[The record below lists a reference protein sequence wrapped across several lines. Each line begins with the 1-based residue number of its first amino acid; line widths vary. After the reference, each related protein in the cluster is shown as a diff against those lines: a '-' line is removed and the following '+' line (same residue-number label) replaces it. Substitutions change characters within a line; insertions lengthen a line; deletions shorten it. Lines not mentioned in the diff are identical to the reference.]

1 MRTVGRLRDSLSTAL
16 ERFERT
22 PFGEVLISTLVSM
35 ILLIAVVWSSPDSAI
50 RRAAIPALEPMAIA
64 GGLDQAWYMFAP
76 DPFRQLQTVEVHVTT
91 SSGDQRV
98 WTFPHGNVFGQVSW
112 YRWHKLKE
120 QSVQNPDVR
129 ADLARWAARQ
139 VVDPSEYPAR
149 VTLILTTESF
159 PPPGARD
166 PQVETGTETLYTETL
181 PAPR

>member
-1 MRTVGRLRDSLSTAL
+1 MRTVRRVRDSLSTAQ

-22 PFGEVLISTLVSM
+22 PFGEVLISSLVSM
-35 ILLIAVVWSSPDSAI
+35 ILLVAVVWSGPDSAL
-50 RRAAIPALEPMAIA
+50 RRAAILPLEPVALA

-76 DPFRQLQTVEVHVTT
+76 DPYRQLQTVEVHVTT
-91 SSGDQRV
+91 SGGDQRV

-120 QSVQNPDVR
+120 QTVENPSVR

-139 VVDPSEYPAR
+139 VVEPSEYPAR

-159 PPPGARD
+159 PPPGAGD
-166 PQVETGTETLYTETL
+166 PQAETGTEVLFIETF